1 MFNKSE
7 TDNLS
12 RILAIDY
19 GAKRIGLAL
28 CDPLKTFAYPYTTI
42 LNNDSTFKELK
53 KIITEQGIQ
62 KIILGNPL
70 REDGQVSWMLKPIL
84 DFKSK
89 LEKDFC
95 LEVILVDESYSS
107 STAQEKIIASVPKK
121 SKRRDKGLIDKNA
134 AAVILQEYLLENEQ

>member
-7 TDNLS
+7 HDNLS

-28 CDPLKTFAYPYTTI
+28 CDPLKTFAYPYATI
-42 LNNDSTFKELK
+42 PNNDSTFKELK
-53 KIITEQGIQ
+53 NIITEQGIE

-70 REDGQVSWMLKPIL
+70 REDGLVSRMLKPIL
-84 DFKSK
+84 DFKTK
-89 LEKDFC
+89 LEKDFS

-107 STAQEKIIASVPKK
+107 STAQERIIASVPKK
-121 SKRRDKGLIDKNA
+121 SKRREKGLIDKNA
-134 AAVILQEYLLENEQ
+134 AAVILQEYLLENGH

>member
-1 MFNKSE
+1 MFNKSVS
-7 TDNLS
+7 DNLS

-42 LNNDSTFKELK
+42 PNDDLTFKELK
-53 KIITEQGIQ
+53 KIISEQGIE

-70 REDGQVSWMLKPIL
+70 REDGLVSRMLKPIL
-84 DFKSK
+84 DFKTK
-89 LEKDFC
+89 LEKDFS

-107 STAQEKIIASVPKK
+107 STAQERIIASVPKK
-121 SKRRDKGLIDKNA
+121 SKRREKGLIDKNA
-134 AAVILQEYLLENEQ
+134 AAVILQEYLLENGH

>member
-7 TDNLS
+7 HDNLS

-28 CDPLKTFAYPYTTI
+28 CDPLKTFAYPYATI
-42 LNNDSTFKELK
+42 MNDDSTFKELK
-53 KIITEQGIQ
+53 KIITEQGIE

-70 REDGQVSWMLKPIL
+70 REDGQVSRMLKPIL
-84 DFKSK
+84 DFKTK
-89 LEKDFC
+89 LEKDFS

-107 STAQEKIIASVPKK
+107 STAQERIIASVPKK
-121 SKRRDKGLIDKNA
+121 SKRREKGLIDKNA
-134 AAVILQEYLLENEQ
+134 AAVILQEYLLENEH

>member
-1 MFNKSE
+1 MSNKLESE
-7 TDNLS
+7 NLS

-42 LNNDSTFKELK
+42 LNGDTTFRELK
-53 KIITEQGIQ
+53 KIISEQEIE
-62 KIILGNPL
+62 KIIMGNPL
-70 REDGQVSWMLKPIL
+70 REDGQVSRMLKPIL

-89 LEKDFC
+89 LEKNFP

-107 STAQEKIIASVPKK
+107 STAQERIIASVPKK
-121 SKRRDKGLIDKNA
+121 SKRREKGLIDKNA

>member
-1 MFNKSE
+1 MSNKLESE
-7 TDNLS
+7 NLS

-42 LNNDSTFKELK
+42 LNDDTTFRELK
-53 KIITEQGIQ
+53 KIISEQEIE
-62 KIILGNPL
+62 KIIMGNPL
-70 REDGQVSWMLKPIL
+70 REDGQVSRMLKPIL

-89 LEKDFC
+89 LEKNFS

-107 STAQEKIIASVPKK
+107 STAQERIIASVPKK
-121 SKRRDKGLIDKNA
+121 SKRREKGLIDKNA

>member
-7 TDNLS
+7 HDNLS

-28 CDPLKTFAYPYTTI
+28 CDPLKTFAYPYATI
-42 LNNDSTFKELK
+42 PNNDSTFKELK
-53 KIITEQGIQ
+53 NIITEQGIE

-70 REDGQVSWMLKPIL
+70 REDGLVSRMLKPIL
-84 DFKSK
+84 DFKIK
-89 LEKDFC
+89 LEKDFS

-107 STAQEKIIASVPKK
+107 STAQERIIASVPKK
-121 SKRRDKGLIDKNA
+121 SKRREKGLIDKNA
-134 AAVILQEYLLENEQ
+134 AAVILQEYLLENGH

>member
-7 TDNLS
+7 HDNLS

-28 CDPLKTFAYPYTTI
+28 CDPLKTFAYPYATI
-42 LNNDSTFKELK
+42 PNDDSTYKELK
-53 KIITEQGIQ
+53 KIITEQGIE

-70 REDGQVSWMLKPIL
+70 REDGQVSRMLKPIL
-84 DFKSK
+84 DFKTK
-89 LEKDFC
+89 LERDFS

-107 STAQEKIIASVPKK
+107 STAQERIIASVPKK
-121 SKRRDKGLIDKNA
+121 SKRREKGLIDKNA
-134 AAVILQEYLLENEQ
+134 AAVILQEYLLENGH